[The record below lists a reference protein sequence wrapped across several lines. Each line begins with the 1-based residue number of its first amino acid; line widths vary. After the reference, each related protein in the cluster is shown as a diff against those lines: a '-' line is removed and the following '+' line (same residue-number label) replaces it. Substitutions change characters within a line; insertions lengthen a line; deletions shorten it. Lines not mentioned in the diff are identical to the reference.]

1 MEFLENFFKLREK
14 GTSVKTEVMAGVTT
28 FMTMAYIIFV
38 NPAILS
44 KTGMDFGAVMVATVL
59 ASGITTIIMG
69 LWVNYPF
76 ALAPGM
82 GLNAYFTYT
91 VVMQMGYSWQVA
103 LGAVFIS
110 GLCFLLLTF
119 IRVRQLIIYA
129 IPDSLKLATAGGIG
143 LFIALIGMKEAG
155 IIVSHPA
162 TLVSLGDLTQP
173 NAYMTVLGL
182 VFIGALMGRGIKGAV
197 LWGIAI
203 NWMLSLVLGFSKFQ
217 GIFSMPPDI
226 SPIFFKLDI
235 TGALKIG
242 FVDIIFAFL
251 FVDLFDTTG
260 TLVGVA
266 HQGGFTDERGG
277 FPGMDRA
284 LSVDAIGTVLGSILG
299 TSTVTTYVESG
310 AGVAVGGR
318 SGLASVVT
326 GLLFF
331 CSLFIFPVARSIPTF
346 ATAPALIVVGVMMTK
361 SVTDID
367 WNDFTEAIPSFM
379 VMVSMPFTYSI
390 ATGIAV
396 GFIFYPV
403 LKGLTGRYRE
413 VSLVMWIL
421 AALFVCRFIYIH

>member
-1 MEFLENFFKLREK
+1 MEFIERFFRFSEK
-14 GTSVKTEVMAGVTT
+14 GTDLKTEVMAGVTT

-44 KTGMDFGAVMVATVL
+44 KTGMDFGAVMVATIL
-59 ASGITTIIMG
+59 ASGITTVLMG

-110 GLCFLLLTF
+110 GVCFLVLTF
-119 IRVRQLIIYA
+119 IRVRQMIVYA
-129 IPDSLKLATAGGIG
+129 IPDSLKLATAAGIG
-143 LFIALIGMKEAG
+143 LFIALIGLKEAG
-155 IIVSHPA
+155 IIVANSA
-162 TLVSLGDLTQP
+162 TLVSLGQLARP

-182 VFIGALMGRGIKGAV
+182 IIMGTLMGRGIKGAV
-197 LWGIAI
+197 LWGITI
-203 NWMLSLVLGFSKFQ
+203 NWFLGLVFGFIKFQ

-226 SPIFFKLDI
+226 SPIFMKLDI
-235 TGALKIG
+235 RGALNIG
-242 FVDIIFAFL
+242 FLEIIFAFL

-266 HQGGFTDERGG
+266 HQGGFTHEKGG

-284 LSVDAIGTVLGSILG
+284 LSVDAIGTILGSLLG

-310 AGVAVGGR
+310 AGVAVGGKT
-318 SGLASVVT
+318 GLASVVT

-331 CSLFIFPVARSIPTF
+331 CSLFIAPVARSIPVF
-346 ATAPALIVVGVMMTK
+346 ATAPALIVVGVMMAG
-361 SVTDID
+361 SVAHIEWT
-367 WNDFTEAIPSFM
+367 DFTESVPAFM
-379 VMVSMPFTYSI
+379 VMISMPFTYSI

-396 GFIFYPV
+396 GFVFYPA

-413 VSLVMWIL
+413 VSPVMWVL
-421 AALFVCRFIYIH
+421 AVLFVCRFLYLR

>member
-1 MEFLENFFKLREK
+1 ML
-14 GTSVKTEVMAGVTT
+14 
-28 FMTMAYIIFV
+28 
-38 NPAILS
+38 
-44 KTGMDFGAVMVATVL
+44 
-59 ASGITTIIMG
+59 MG

-110 GLCFLLLTF
+110 GVCFLVLTF
-119 IRVRQLIIYA
+119 IRVRQMIVYA
-129 IPDSLKLATAGGIG
+129 IPESLKLATAAGIG
-143 LFIALIGMKEAG
+143 LFIALIGLKEAG
-155 IIVSHPA
+155 IIVANPA
-162 TLVSLGDLTQP
+162 TLVCLGELAKP

-182 VFIGALMGRGIKGAV
+182 VIIGTLMGRGIKGAV
-197 LWGIAI
+197 LWGITI
-203 NWMLSLVLGFSKFQ
+203 NWILGLIFGFIKFR

-226 SPIFFKLDI
+226 SPIFMKLDI
-235 TGALKIG
+235 RGALNIG
-242 FVDIIFAFL
+242 FLDIIFAFL

-266 HQGGFTDERGG
+266 HQGGFTDEKGG

-284 LSVDAIGTVLGSILG
+284 LSVDAIGTIMGSLLG

-310 AGVAVGGR
+310 AGVAVGGKT
-318 SGLASVVT
+318 GLTSVVT

-331 CSLFIFPVARSIPTF
+331 CSLFIAPVARSIPTF
-346 ATAPALIVVGVMMTK
+346 ATAPALIVVGVMMAG
-361 SVTDID
+361 SVAHIEWT
-367 WNDFTEAIPSFM
+367 DFTESVPAFM
-379 VMVSMPFTYSI
+379 VMISMPFTYSI

-396 GFIFYPV
+396 GFVFYPV

-413 VSLVMWIL
+413 VSPVMWIL
-421 AALFVCRFIYIH
+421 AALFVCRFLYLR